1 MNTEKVVEEL
11 EGAARKLGYEVR
23 VEKGNF
29 RGGRCTL
36 GGEAV
41 IMLNRRHIPDVRLAV
56 LAESLRGTAIDTVYL
71 TPAVR
76 RALEDAW
83 AAADAAAT
91 TGNTTDDDEAA
102 PAPSQADR
110 SHAD

>member
-1 MNTEKVVEEL
+1 MKTEKVVEEL
-11 EGAARKLGYEVR
+11 EAAAQKLGYEVR

-41 IMLNRRHIPDVRLAV
+41 IMLNRRHLPDVRLAV
-56 LAESLRGTAIDTVYL
+56 LAESLRDTPIDTVYL

-83 AAADAAAT
+83 AAADTAPA
-91 TGNTTDDDEAA
+91 GEADANA
-102 PAPSQADR
+102 PAPPPAP
-110 SHAD
+110 SHADGSHAD